1 MWYILNIVFPFY
13 QQWVYSDAQQM
24 IQICKICC
32 SIFVSVLQKQLT
44 NITNGTDDVFKMCI
58 HSFMHEEMI
67 MSSYLSVFLKD
78 KYFLQNIMEQ
88 ETNWSSGRLLENL
101 ECIRLQLVLL
111 LLLLKHRS
119 VKADIKCT
127 IDDKI
132 SIISKAVSAYMVN
145 PYNVSLRILSCRF
158 LEVLSRV
165 SITGFNKTVFKLSL
179 N

>member
-1 MWYILNIVFPFY
+1 
-13 QQWVYSDAQQM
+13 M

-32 SIFVSVLQKQLT
+32 SIFVNVFQT
-44 NITNGTDDVFKMCI
+44 NLSTSDNVNEVFKMCL

-78 KYFLQNIMEQ
+78 KYYLQNLMEQ
-88 ETNWSSGRLLENL
+88 ETNWSSGVLLENL

-119 VKADIKCT
+119 LKTDNKCT

-145 PYNVSLRILSCRF
+145 PYSVSLRKLSCRF

-165 SITGFNKTVFKLSL
+165 S
-179 N
+179 

>member
-1 MWYILNIVFPFY
+1 
-13 QQWVYSDAQQM
+13 M

-32 SIFVSVLQKQLT
+32 SIFVIVFQT
-44 NITNGTDDVFKMCI
+44 NLSSSDNVNEVFKMCL

-78 KYFLQNIMEQ
+78 KYYLQNLMEQ
-88 ETNWSSGRLLENL
+88 ETNWSSGVLLEHL

-111 LLLLKHRS
+111 LLLLKHRLL
-119 VKADIKCT
+119 KADNKCT

-145 PYNVSLRILSCRF
+145 PYSVPLRKLSCRF

-165 SITGFNKTVFKLSL
+165 S
-179 N
+179 